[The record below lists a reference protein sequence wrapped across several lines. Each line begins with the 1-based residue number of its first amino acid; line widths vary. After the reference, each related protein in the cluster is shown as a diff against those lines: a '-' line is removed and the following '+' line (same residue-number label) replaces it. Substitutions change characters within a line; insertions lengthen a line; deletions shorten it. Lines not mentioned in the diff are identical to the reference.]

1 MALVRLPVS
10 GAARGYTGRM
20 DQRKMFWLLVAAMG
34 VLADL
39 ALPLIWGLV
48 ATIPI
53 LVASWWIVYRSDWF

>member
-1 MALVRLPVS
+1 
-10 GAARGYTGRM
+10 M

>member
-1 MALVRLPVS
+1 MWTGGL
-10 GAARGYTGRM
+10 GFARSYTVRM

-34 VLADL
+34 ILADL

-53 LVASWWIVYRSDWF
+53 LVVSWWIVYRSDWF

>member
-1 MALVRLPVS
+1 
-10 GAARGYTGRM
+10 
-20 DQRKMFWLLVAAMG
+20 MFWLLVAAMG

-53 LVASWWIVYRSDWF
+53 LAVSWWIVYRSDWF